1 LLRIAM
7 ISELFMPY
15 VKGGVERR
23 YWEIARRLAKRHE
36 IHEFTMRLPDT
47 PAEET
52 IEGISIHRTG
62 YADRLYDTSGRRRI
76 RPALEF
82 ARGLFKRLRQE
93 RRRFDVVDCS
103 AFPFFPCYPAKK
115 FSSRQRTPLII
126 TFHEVW
132 SEYWREYFGNWAM
145 AQTGRI
151 IERSI
156 VRLPDLIVSVSKL
169 TSGLLVNNLGA
180 DSKRIV
186 HVPNGVDLSMF
197 KTGPHAKE
205 SKTVLY
211 VGRLVPSKRVD
222 LIIKALAAVKETHSE
237 VRLHVIGD
245 GPELPSLKSLA
256 DRLGLASN
264 VLFLGTLPTYQE
276 VADRMT
282 ASTLFVM
289 PSIREGFGMVVL
301 EAMAASTPV
310 IIARSKMN
318 AALELVDHESTGL
331 IVEPGN
337 PDAIAEA
344 MVRLLSDDKLYQRL
358 ARNGRSLAESLTWD
372 DVASNLERVY
382 TKLTASSRDSAA

>member
-36 IHEFTMRLPDT
+36 VHEFTMRLPGT

-52 IEGISIHRTG
+52 IEGISVHRTG
-62 YADRLYDTSGRRRI
+62 YVDRLYDASGRRRV

-82 ARGLFKRLRQE
+82 ARGLFRRLGQE
-93 RRRFDVVDCS
+93 KRRFDVVDCS
-103 AFPFFPCYPAKK
+103 AFPFFPCYPAKS
-115 FSSRQRTPLII
+115 FSWRQRAPLII

-132 SEYWREYFGNWAM
+132 SGYWREYLGNWAM
-145 AQTGRI
+145 AQAGRI

-156 VRLPDLIVSVSKL
+156 VRLPDLIVSVSNL
-169 TSGLLVNNLGA
+169 TSGLLVDNLGA
-180 DSKRIV
+180 DSKRVV
-186 HVPNGVDLSMF
+186 HVPNGVDPSMF
-197 KTGPHAKE
+197 KAGSHTKE
-205 SKTVLY
+205 PRTVLY
-211 VGRLVPSKRVD
+211 AGRLVPSKRVD
-222 LIIKALAAVKETHSE
+222 LIIEALATVRE
-237 VRLHVIGD
+237 VYPDARLNIIGD
-245 GPELPSLKSLA
+245 GPELPPLKSLA
-256 DRLGLASN
+256 EKLGLAGN
-264 VLFLGTLPTYQE
+264 VLFLGTLPTYQK
-276 VADRMT
+276 VADRMM
-282 ASTLFVM
+282 ASTMFVM

-310 IIARSKMN
+310 IIVRSKMN

-337 PDAIAEA
+337 HDAIAEA
-344 MVRLLSDDKLYQRL
+344 MIRLLSDDKLYQRL

-372 DVASNLERVY
+372 TTASALERVY
-382 TKLTASSRDSAA
+382 MRLTTSPRDPAA